1 MIDVLFIKTV
11 NYCVCNILRVQIYC
25 FFLILQTIYAKKMH
39 FFEKFMLFSQ
49 KGALFVWIF
58 HKIVVSLHPK

>member
-1 MIDVLFIKTV
+1 
-11 NYCVCNILRVQIYC
+11 
-25 FFLILQTIYAKKMH
+25 MH